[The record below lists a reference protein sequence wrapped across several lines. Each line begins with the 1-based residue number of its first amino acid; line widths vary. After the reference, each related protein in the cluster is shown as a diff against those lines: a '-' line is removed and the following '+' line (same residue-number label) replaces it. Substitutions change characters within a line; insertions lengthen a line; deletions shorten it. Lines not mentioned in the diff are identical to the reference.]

1 MKNKTLKT
9 NKYILIISL
18 IIVTALSNIL
28 LSNIPN
34 FSPIASVALFSGFYL
49 SNKKLAILI
58 PIACMLVSDYF
69 IGFHSLMWAVYL
81 SFALAVVMGIL
92 MKSAN
97 SKNVI
102 INSILSSLVFFLITN
117 SAVWLTGNFYS
128 NDLSGLGLCLSM
140 GIPFFKYTLLSSIV
154 FSTILFGGF
163 EILNQLVNKYLIFSK
178 NS

>member
-1 MKNKTLKT
+1 LDI
-9 NKYILIISL
+9 NKYILILSL
-18 IIVTALSNIL
+18 IIATALSNIL

-34 FSPIASVALFSGFYL
+34 FSPVASVALFSGFYL

-58 PIACMLVSDYF
+58 PVACMLISDYF

-81 SFALAVVMGIL
+81 SFAFTVVMGIK
-92 MKSAN
+92 MKTSS
-97 SKNVI
+97 SKKVI
-102 INSILSSLVFFLITN
+102 INSVLSSLIFFFITN

-128 NDLSGLGLCLSM
+128 SDLSGLGLCLTM

-163 EILNQLVNKYLIFSK
+163 QILNQLINKYLTFSK
-178 NS
+178 KS

>member
-1 MKNKTLKT
+1 M
-9 NKYILIISL
+9 
-18 IIVTALSNIL
+18 
-28 LSNIPN
+28 
-34 FSPIASVALFSGFYL
+34 GR
-49 SNKKLAILI
+49 
-58 PIACMLVSDYF
+58 
-69 IGFHSLMWAVYL
+69 YL

-178 NS
+178 KS

>member
-1 MKNKTLKT
+1 MDI
-9 NKYILIISL
+9 NKYILILSL
-18 IIVTALSNIL
+18 IIATALSNIL

-34 FSPIASVALFSGFYL
+34 FSPVASVALFSGFYL

-58 PIACMLVSDYF
+58 PVACMLISDYF

-81 SFALAVVMGIL
+81 SFAFTVVMGIK
-92 MKSAN
+92 MKTSS
-97 SKNVI
+97 SKKVI
-102 INSILSSLVFFLITN
+102 INSLLSSLIFFFITN

-128 NDLSGLGLCLSM
+128 SDLSGLGLCLTM

-163 EILNQLVNKYLIFSK
+163 QILNQLINKYLTFSK
-178 NS
+178 KS